1 MTAEI
6 TDLQKKKKQL
16 IRKKRRNRIKRRLVV
31 FAFLFVCMAII
42 FTVLKAPFF
51 NVKSILCVGQQT
63 LTEEQIIKIAGAKTG
78 ANIFST
84 AVKTMERRLSEDPN
98 IETCN
103 VRRLYPNRIKIW
115 VREAKALAYV
125 QSNGLFL
132 FVDKTGQIIK
142 VADQKETEATKGV
155 ARLDG
160 IEPATTKLGEYIFAT
175 DDPVHQKTFECM
187 EILTSLEM
195 IDKVSMISATDLSD
209 IKVDY
214 DERLF
219 IMLGSYEKMEY
230 KLTFVKKVISQ
241 NLSDYEKAILDYR
254 GQKLYVGPRTTDKP
268 EAENETT
275 EVAED
280 NAGKEDA
287 EDKKQEDE
295 KTNQN
300 QE

>member
-16 IRKKRRNRIKRRLVV
+16 IKKKRRNRFKRRLVV
-31 FAFLFVCMAII
+31 FAFLFVCTAII

-78 ANIFST
+78 SNIFST

-103 VRRLYPNRIKIW
+103 VRRLYPNKIKIW
-115 VREAKALAYV
+115 VREAKAVAFV
-125 QSNGLFL
+125 ESNGLFV
-132 FVDKTGQIIK
+132 FVDKAGQIIK
-142 VADQKETEATKGV
+142 IADKKDSEKTKGV

-160 IEPATTKLGEYIFAT
+160 VEPVSTKLGEYIFAA
-175 DDPVHQKTFECM
+175 DDPVHQKTLECM
-187 EILTSLEM
+187 DILTKLEM
-195 IDKVSMISATDLSD
+195 IDKVSMISAADLSD
-209 IKVDY
+209 IRVDY
-214 DERLF
+214 DERLL
-219 IMLGSYEKMEY
+219 IMLGSYEKMDY
-230 KLTFVKKVISQ
+230 KLNFVKKVISQ
-241 NLSDYEKAILDYR
+241 NISDYEKAILDYR

-268 EAENETT
+268 QQENESGQGT
-275 EVAED
+275 ENAESKE
-280 NAGKEDA
+280 NAETKEND
-287 EDKKQEDE
+287 DE

-300 QE
+300 

>member
-6 TDLQKKKKQL
+6 TELQKKKKQL
-16 IRKKRRNRIKRRLVV
+16 IKKKRRNRIKRRLVV

-51 NVKSILCVGQQT
+51 NVKSILCVGQHA

-84 AVKTMERRLSEDPN
+84 AIKTMERRLNEDPN
-98 IETCN
+98 IEICN
-103 VRRLYPNRIKIW
+103 VRRLYPNQIKIW
-115 VREAKALAYV
+115 IREAKALAYV
-125 QSNGLFL
+125 EYNDLFL
-132 FVDKTGQIIK
+132 FVDKTGQIIN
-142 VADQKETEATKGV
+142 VADKKETEKTKGI

-160 IEPATTKLGEYIFAT
+160 IEPVTTKLGEYIFAAA
-175 DDPVHQKTFECM
+175 DPVHQKTFECM
-187 EILTSLEM
+187 EILTNLEM
-195 IDKVSMISATDLSD
+195 IDKVSMISAADLSD

-254 GQKLYVGPRTTDKP
+254 GQKLYVGPRTEDKP
-268 EAENETT
+268 KEENTSGQP
-275 EVAED
+275 AED
-280 NAGKEDA
+280 DAAKENA

-295 KTNQN
+295 KTNQ
-300 QE
+300 E

>member
-31 FAFLFVCMAII
+31 FAFLFVCTAII

-51 NVKSILCVGQQT
+51 NVKSILCVGQET

-84 AVKTMERRLSEDPN
+84 AVKTMERRLNEDPN

-103 VRRLYPNRIKIW
+103 VRRLYPNSIKIW
-115 VREAKALAYV
+115 VREANALAYV

-132 FVDKTGQIIK
+132 FVDKAGQIIK
-142 VADQKETEATKGV
+142 IADQKETEVTKGI

-160 IEPATTKLGEYIFAT
+160 IEPVTTKLGEYIFAA
-175 DDPVHQKTFECM
+175 DDAVHQKTFECM
-187 EILTSLEM
+187 EILTKLEM
-195 IDKVSMISATDLSD
+195 IDKVSMISAADLSD

-268 EAENETT
+268 EEESDT
-275 EVAED
+275 EKVDED
-280 NAGKEDA
+280 NTGKEET
-287 EDKKQEDE
+287 EDKKQED
-295 KTNQN
+295 KQIKKD
-300 QE
+300 